1 MKKPKL
7 IRDLGMMAVFPLSQL
22 VLLILCITKA
32 QNGSMSGLRF
42 FLLLAG
48 CVLADLG
55 IYLSFRAIR
64 RSARETARV
73 EAMERR
79 VEMQRDYYEN
89 LAKKY
94 EQLRHIR
101 HDCAN
106 HCYTLRMLVQ
116 SGQCDKARDYAKA
129 LEEEILH

>member
-1 MKKPKL
+1 MRYRKL
-7 IRDLGMMAVFPLSQL
+7 IRDMGVMAVFPLSQL

-32 QNGSMSGLRF
+32 QNGSVSGLRF

-48 CVLADLG
+48 CALADVG
-55 IYLSFRAIR
+55 ILLSFRAIR
-64 RSARETARV
+64 RSAREAARV

-79 VEMQRDYYEN
+79 VEMQRDYYESI
-89 LAKKY
+89 AKKY

-116 SGQCDKARDYAKA
+116 SGQCNKARDYAKV
-129 LEEEILH
+129 LEEEILR